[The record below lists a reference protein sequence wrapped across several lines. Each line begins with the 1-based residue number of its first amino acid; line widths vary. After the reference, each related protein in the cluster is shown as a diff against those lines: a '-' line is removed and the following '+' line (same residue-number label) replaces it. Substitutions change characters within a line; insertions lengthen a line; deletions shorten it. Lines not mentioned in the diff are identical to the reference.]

1 MSTPEKKVKDK
12 VKALLAEHGAYHF
25 MPATHGYGS
34 SGVPDIS
41 ACLHGRFIGIE
52 CKANGGKPTA
62 LQLKNLRMIVAAGGI
77 AVLVDE
83 TSISELDAL
92 LTSVNKLNGGVFLDF
107 LGGNASERVD

>member
-34 SGVPDIS
+34 SGVPDIA

-52 CKANGGKPTA
+52 CKAQGNKPTA
-62 LQLKNLRMIVAAGGI
+62 LQLKNFKDIEEAGGT
-77 AVLVDE
+77 VWLVDE
-83 TSISELDAL
+83 SNVDLLFTL
-92 LTSVNKLNGGVFLDF
+92 LTEGVKQNG
-107 LGGNASERVD
+107 